1 MSLFSACACTLLK
14 GCVVRALKIVRWCDG
29 IEFFC
34 PKKERENLC
43 WQKRKSTGNQGLQAL
58 RERKERK
65 ESSLQ
70 KDDYDDDEDQGE
82 RREKQKEE
90 KIVLESSIRLMMIKM
105 MMMMKTMTTMMKGDD
120 DRSQSSSRI
129 EKSSVCKIRYRTS
142 SKTPAIV
149 SRFLS
154 SRHGSGVILSTEKYA
169 AANEIDAFNRE
180 DFFVLTAAHVA
191 SMAGTRRDGLE
202 CVFPSDFKKEKAV
215 SVQAEIFSVHERLD
229 LALLRVVSS
238 PSSVSSVSSL
248 LSSRGLELPQKRNEK
263 MKETQRVRAF
273 GYPMAYANPFFSL
286 VGDSE
291 QSNGEIIGYSED
303 CTHIAHTST
312 VSSGCSGGPLLDDDG
327 YVLGVH
333 SFGDKFYG
341 GEADVAACCFE
352 MDLIDMLNKPAQ
364 SPSDWDTSTI
374 NEKIMKS
381 SLKAMREIF
390 PDIPEKEAK
399 KWIL

>member
-1 MSLFSACACTLLK
+1 M
-14 GCVVRALKIVRWCDG
+14 
-29 IEFFC
+29 
-34 PKKERENLC
+34 
-43 WQKRKSTGNQGLQAL
+43 
-58 RERKERK
+58 
-65 ESSLQ
+65 SSLQ
-70 KDDYDDDEDQGE
+70 KDDDDEGE
-82 RREKQKEE
+82 RREKQKGE
-90 KIVLESSIRLMMIKM
+90 KIVVESSIRLMMIKM
-105 MMMMKTMTTMMKGDD
+105 MMMMMTMTTMMKGDD

-129 EKSSVCKIRYRTS
+129 EKSSVCKVRYKTS

-154 SRHGSGVILSTEKYA
+154 SRHGSGVLLSTEKYA

-202 CVFPSDFKKEKAV
+202 CVFPSSGNNDFKKEKAV

-248 LSSRGLELPQKRNEK
+248 LSSRGLELSQKRNEK

-291 QSNGEIIGYSED
+291 QSNGESIGYSED
-303 CTHIAHTST
+303 CTHVAHTAT

-352 MDLIDMLNKPAQ
+352 IDLIDMLNKPAQ
-364 SPSDWDTSTI
+364 SPSDWATSAI

-381 SLKAMREIF
+381 SLKAMRDIF

>member
-1 MSLFSACACTLLK
+1 M
-14 GCVVRALKIVRWCDG
+14 
-29 IEFFC
+29 
-34 PKKERENLC
+34 
-43 WQKRKSTGNQGLQAL
+43 
-58 RERKERK
+58 
-65 ESSLQ
+65 SSLQ
-70 KDDYDDDEDQGE
+70 KDDYDDDDDDDDEGE

-90 KIVLESSIRLMMIKM
+90 KVVEKSSIILMMIK

-154 SRHGSGVILSTEKYA
+154 SRHGSGVLLSTEKYA

-352 MDLIDMLNKPAQ
+352 SDLIDMLNKPAQ
-364 SPSDWDTSTI
+364 SPSDWDTSAI
-374 NEKIMKS
+374 NEKVMKS

>member
-1 MSLFSACACTLLK
+1 MFLGNISKNFS
-14 GCVVRALKIVRWCDG
+14 
-29 IEFFC
+29 
-34 PKKERENLC
+34 KK
-43 WQKRKSTGNQGLQAL
+43 KRNRPAI
-58 RERKERK
+58 R
-65 ESSLQ
+65 LQ
-70 KDDYDDDEDQGE
+70 KDDDDDDEGE

-90 KIVLESSIRLMMIKM
+90 KIVVESSIRLMMMK

-154 SRHGSGVILSTEKYA
+154 SRHGSGVLLSTEKYA

-191 SMAGTRRDGLE
+191 SMAGTRRDRLE

>member
-1 MSLFSACACTLLK
+1 MEPLRICA
-14 GCVVRALKIVRWCDG
+14 GALS
-29 IEFFC
+29 F
-34 PKKERENLC
+34 
-43 WQKRKSTGNQGLQAL
+43 
-58 RERKERK
+58 
-65 ESSLQ
+65 
-70 KDDYDDDEDQGE
+70 
-82 RREKQKEE
+82 
-90 KIVLESSIRLMMIKM
+90 
-105 MMMMKTMTTMMKGDD
+105 
-120 DRSQSSSRI
+120 
-129 EKSSVCKIRYRTS
+129 SSVCKIKAKNSS
-142 SKTPAIV
+142 SKTPLIL

-154 SRHGSGVILSTEKYA
+154 SRNGSGVLLNTSNTGKYA
-169 AANEIDAFNRE
+169 AEINTFTRD
-180 DFFVLTAAHVA
+180 DIFVLTAAHVA
-191 SMAGTRRDGLE
+191 SMAGLRRDGLE
-202 CVFPSDFKKEKAV
+202 CVFPSG

-352 MDLIDMLNKPAQ
+352 IDLIDMLNKPAQ

>member
-1 MSLFSACACTLLK
+1 VYLIERVCRARAENSE
-14 GCVVRALKIVRWCDG
+14 VVRWDRILLPKKG
-29 IEFFC
+29 EGKPLFFC
-34 PKKERENLC
+34 LQKKIDRQSGFSSIERE
-43 WQKRKSTGNQGLQAL
+43 KREKM
-58 RERKERK
+58 
-65 ESSLQ
+65 SSLQ
-70 KDDYDDDEDQGE
+70 KDDYDDDDEDEGE

-154 SRHGSGVILSTEKYA
+154 SRHGSGVLLSTEKYA

>member
-1 MSLFSACACTLLK
+1 M
-14 GCVVRALKIVRWCDG
+14 
-29 IEFFC
+29 
-34 PKKERENLC
+34 
-43 WQKRKSTGNQGLQAL
+43 
-58 RERKERK
+58 
-65 ESSLQ
+65 SSLQ
-70 KDDYDDDEDQGE
+70 KDDYDEDEDEGE

-154 SRHGSGVILSTEKYA
+154 SRHGSGVLLSTEKYA

-238 PSSVSSVSSL
+238 PSSVSSL
-248 LSSRGLELPQKRNEK
+248 LSSRGLELSQKRNEK

-352 MDLIDMLNKPAQ
+352 IDLIDMLNKPAQ
-364 SPSDWDTSTI
+364 SPSDWDTSAI
-374 NEKIMKS
+374 NEKVMKS

>member
-1 MSLFSACACTLLK
+1 M
-14 GCVVRALKIVRWCDG
+14 
-29 IEFFC
+29 
-34 PKKERENLC
+34 
-43 WQKRKSTGNQGLQAL
+43 
-58 RERKERK
+58 
-65 ESSLQ
+65 SSLQ
-70 KDDYDDDEDQGE
+70 KDDDDEGE
-82 RREKQKEE
+82 RREKQKGE
-90 KIVLESSIRLMMIKM
+90 KIVVESSIRLMMIKM
-105 MMMMKTMTTMMKGDD
+105 MMMMMTMTTMMKGDD

-129 EKSSVCKIRYRTS
+129 EKSSVCKVRYKTS

-154 SRHGSGVILSTEKYA
+154 SRHGSGVLLSTEKYA

-202 CVFPSDFKKEKAV
+202 CVFPSSGNNDFKKEKAV

-248 LSSRGLELPQKRNEK
+248 LSSRGLELSQKLNEK

-291 QSNGEIIGYSED
+291 QSSGEIIGYSED
-303 CTHIAHTST
+303 CTHVAHTST

-352 MDLIDMLNKPAQ
+352 IDLIDMLNKPAQ
-364 SPSDWDTSTI
+364 SPSDWATSAI

-381 SLKAMREIF
+381 SLKAMRDIF

>member
-1 MSLFSACACTLLK
+1 MYLIERVCRARAENSE
-14 GCVVRALKIVRWCDG
+14 VVRWDRILL
-29 IEFFC
+29 
-34 PKKERENLC
+34 PKKGREKKIDRQSGFSSIERE
-43 WQKRKSTGNQGLQAL
+43 KREKM
-58 RERKERK
+58 
-65 ESSLQ
+65 SSLQ
-70 KDDYDDDEDQGE
+70 KDDYDDDDEDEGE

-105 MMMMKTMTTMMKGDD
+105 MMMMKTTTTMMKGDD

-154 SRHGSGVILSTEKYA
+154 SRHGSGVLLSTEKYA

>member
-1 MSLFSACACTLLK
+1 M
-14 GCVVRALKIVRWCDG
+14 RALKIVRWCDG

-43 WQKRKSTGNQGLQAL
+43 CFFLPKRKSTGNQGLAFREK
-58 RERKERK
+58 RERLEKM
-65 ESSLQ
+65 SSLQ
-70 KDDYDDDEDQGE
+70 KDDYDDDEDEGE

-154 SRHGSGVILSTEKYA
+154 SRHGSGVLLSTEKYA

-352 MDLIDMLNKPAQ
+352 IDLIDMLNKPAQ

>member
-1 MSLFSACACTLLK
+1 M
-14 GCVVRALKIVRWCDG
+14 
-29 IEFFC
+29 
-34 PKKERENLC
+34 
-43 WQKRKSTGNQGLQAL
+43 
-58 RERKERK
+58 
-65 ESSLQ
+65 SSLQ
-70 KDDYDDDEDQGE
+70 KDDDDDDDDDDDKGE

-90 KIVLESSIRLMMIKM
+90 KIVVESSIRLMMIK

-129 EKSSVCKIRYRTS
+129 EKSSMCKVRYKKTS
-142 SKTPAIV
+142 SKMPAIV

-154 SRHGSGVILSTEKYA
+154 SRHGSGVLLSTEKYA
-169 AANEIDAFNRE
+169 AANKIDAFNRE

-191 SMAGTRRDGLE
+191 SMA
-202 CVFPSDFKKEKAV
+202 AV

-248 LSSRGLELPQKRNEK
+248 LSSRGLELSQKRNEK

-273 GYPMAYANPFFSL
+273 GFPMAYANPFFSL

-291 QSNGEIIGYSED
+291 QSNGEIKGYSED
-303 CTHIAHTST
+303 FTHVAHTAT

-352 MDLIDMLNKPAQ
+352 IDLIDMLNKPAQ
-364 SPSDWDTSTI
+364 SPSDWDTSAI

>member
-1 MSLFSACACTLLK
+1 M
-14 GCVVRALKIVRWCDG
+14 
-29 IEFFC
+29 
-34 PKKERENLC
+34 
-43 WQKRKSTGNQGLQAL
+43 
-58 RERKERK
+58 
-65 ESSLQ
+65 SSLQ
-70 KDDYDDDEDQGE
+70 KDDYDDDEDEGE

-90 KIVLESSIRLMMIKM
+90 KVVEKSSIILMMIK

-129 EKSSVCKIRYRTS
+129 EKPSVCKIRYRTS

-154 SRHGSGVILSTEKYA
+154 SRHGSGVLLSTEKYA

-191 SMAGTRRDGLE
+191 SMAGTRRVGLE

-352 MDLIDMLNKPAQ
+352 IDLIDMLNKPAQ

>member
-1 MSLFSACACTLLK
+1 MYLSERVCRARAENSL
-14 GCVVRALKIVRWCDG
+14 RWSDG
-29 IEFFC
+29 IEFFSQ
-34 PKKERENLC
+34 KRRGKTLFVFYG
-43 WQKRKSTGNQGLQAL
+43 KRKSTGTSGFSIY
-58 RERKERK
+58 REKREKERK
-65 ESSLQ
+65 DEFVT
-70 KDDYDDDEDQGE
+70 KRWCDDDDEGE

-90 KIVLESSIRLMMIKM
+90 KIEVESSISLMMIN

-129 EKSSVCKIRYRTS
+129 EKSSVCKIRYKTS

-154 SRHGSGVILSTEKYA
+154 SRHGSGVLLSTEKYA
-169 AANEIDAFNRE
+169 AANKIDTFNRE

-202 CVFPSDFKKEKAV
+202 CVFPSSSNNDSKKEKAV

-352 MDLIDMLNKPAQ
+352 IDLIDMLNKPAQ
-364 SPSDWDTSTI
+364 SPSDWATSAI

>member
-1 MSLFSACACTLLK
+1 MYLIERVCRARAENSE
-14 GCVVRALKIVRWCDG
+14 VVRWDRILLPQKG
-29 IEFFC
+29 EGKPLLFL
-34 PKKERENLC
+34 P
-43 WQKRKSTGNQGLQAL
+43 KRKSTGNQGLAFREK
-58 RERKERK
+58 RERLEKM
-65 ESSLQ
+65 SSLQ
-70 KDDYDDDEDQGE
+70 KDDDDDDDDEGE

-90 KIVLESSIRLMMIKM
+90 KIVVESSIRLMMMK

-129 EKSSVCKIRYRTS
+129 EKSSVCKVRYKTS

-154 SRHGSGVILSTEKYA
+154 SRHGSGVLLSTEKYA

-303 CTHIAHTST
+303 CTHIAHTAT

-352 MDLIDMLNKPAQ
+352 IDLIDMLNKPAQ

>member
-1 MSLFSACACTLLK
+1 M
-14 GCVVRALKIVRWCDG
+14 
-29 IEFFC
+29 
-34 PKKERENLC
+34 
-43 WQKRKSTGNQGLQAL
+43 
-58 RERKERK
+58 
-65 ESSLQ
+65 SSLQ
-70 KDDYDDDEDQGE
+70 KDDYDDDEDEGE

-105 MMMMKTMTTMMKGDD
+105 MMMMKTVTTMMKGDD

-154 SRHGSGVILSTEKYA
+154 SRHGSGVLLSTEKYA

-202 CVFPSDFKKEKAV
+202 CVFSSDFKKEKAV

-238 PSSVSSVSSL
+238 PSSVSSL
-248 LSSRGLELPQKRNEK
+248 LSSRGLELSQKRNEK

-352 MDLIDMLNKPAQ
+352 IDLIDMLNKPAQ

>member
-1 MSLFSACACTLLK
+1 VYLIERVCRARAENSE
-14 GCVVRALKIVRWCDG
+14 VVRWDRILL
-29 IEFFC
+29 
-34 PKKERENLC
+34 PKKGREKKIDRQSGFSSIERE
-43 WQKRKSTGNQGLQAL
+43 KREKM
-58 RERKERK
+58 
-65 ESSLQ
+65 SSLQ
-70 KDDYDDDEDQGE
+70 KDDYDDDDEDEGE

-105 MMMMKTMTTMMKGDD
+105 MMMMKTTTTMMKGDD

-154 SRHGSGVILSTEKYA
+154 SRHGSGVLLSTEKYA

>member
-1 MSLFSACACTLLK
+1 M
-14 GCVVRALKIVRWCDG
+14 
-29 IEFFC
+29 
-34 PKKERENLC
+34 
-43 WQKRKSTGNQGLQAL
+43 
-58 RERKERK
+58 
-65 ESSLQ
+65 SSLQ
-70 KDDYDDDEDQGE
+70 KDDDDEGE
-82 RREKQKEE
+82 RREKQKGE
-90 KIVLESSIRLMMIKM
+90 KIVVESSIRLMMIKM
-105 MMMMKTMTTMMKGDD
+105 MMMMMTMTTMMKGDD

-129 EKSSVCKIRYRTS
+129 EKSSVCKVRYKTS

-154 SRHGSGVILSTEKYA
+154 SRHGSGVLLSTEKYA

-202 CVFPSDFKKEKAV
+202 CVFPSSGNNDFKKEKAV

-248 LSSRGLELPQKRNEK
+248 LSSRGLELSQKRNEK

-273 GYPMAYANPFFSL
+273 GFPMAYANPFFSL

-303 CTHIAHTST
+303 FTHVAHTAT

-352 MDLIDMLNKPAQ
+352 IDLIDMLNKPAQ
-364 SPSDWDTSTI
+364 SPSDWATSAI

-381 SLKAMREIF
+381 SLKAMRDIF

>member
-1 MSLFSACACTLLK
+1 M
-14 GCVVRALKIVRWCDG
+14 
-29 IEFFC
+29 
-34 PKKERENLC
+34 
-43 WQKRKSTGNQGLQAL
+43 
-58 RERKERK
+58 
-65 ESSLQ
+65 SSLQ
-70 KDDYDDDEDQGE
+70 KDDYDDDEDEGE

-129 EKSSVCKIRYRTS
+129 EKPSLCKIRYRTS

-154 SRHGSGVILSTEKYA
+154 SRHGSGVLLSTEKYA

-238 PSSVSSVSSL
+238 PSSVSSL
-248 LSSRGLELPQKRNEK
+248 LSSRGLELSQKRNEK

-303 CTHIAHTST
+303 CTHIAHTAT

-352 MDLIDMLNKPAQ
+352 IDLIDMLNKPAQ

>member
-1 MSLFSACACTLLK
+1 MYLIERVCRARAENSE
-14 GCVVRALKIVRWCDG
+14 VVRWDRILL
-29 IEFFC
+29 
-34 PKKERENLC
+34 PKKGRGKTFVVFCREKKIDRQSGFTSIERE
-43 WQKRKSTGNQGLQAL
+43 KREKM
-58 RERKERK
+58 
-65 ESSLQ
+65 SSLQ
-70 KDDYDDDEDQGE
+70 KDDYDDDDEDEGE

-154 SRHGSGVILSTEKYA
+154 SRHGSGVLLSTEKYA

>member
-1 MSLFSACACTLLK
+1 MCRARAQNSE
-14 GCVVRALKIVRWCDG
+14 VVRWVR
-29 IEFFC
+29 ILFFC
-34 PKKERENLC
+34 PKKERENLFC
-43 WQKRKSTGNQGLQAL
+43 LLKKKIDRQSGFSIEREKREKM
-58 RERKERK
+58 
-65 ESSLQ
+65 SSLQ
-70 KDDYDDDEDQGE
+70 KDDYDDDEDEGE

-90 KIVLESSIRLMMIKM
+90 KIVLESSIRLMMMIKM

-154 SRHGSGVILSTEKYA
+154 SRHGSGVLLSTEKYA

-303 CTHIAHTST
+303 CTHIAHTAT

>member
-1 MSLFSACACTLLK
+1 MYLIERVCRARAENSE
-14 GCVVRALKIVRWCDG
+14 VVRWDRILL
-29 IEFFC
+29 
-34 PKKERENLC
+34 PKKGEGKPLLFFFAEKKIDRQSGFSIFERE
-43 WQKRKSTGNQGLQAL
+43 KREKM
-58 RERKERK
+58 
-65 ESSLQ
+65 SSLQ
-70 KDDYDDDEDQGE
+70 KDDYDDDEDEGE

-154 SRHGSGVILSTEKYA
+154 SRHGSGVLLSTEKYA

>member
-1 MSLFSACACTLLK
+1 MYLIERACRARAENSE
-14 GCVVRALKIVRWCDG
+14 VVRWDRILL
-29 IEFFC
+29 
-34 PKKERENLC
+34 PKKGREKKIDRQSGFSRIERE
-43 WQKRKSTGNQGLQAL
+43 KRAKM
-58 RERKERK
+58 
-65 ESSLQ
+65 SSLQ
-70 KDDYDDDEDQGE
+70 KDDYDDDDEDEGE

-154 SRHGSGVILSTEKYA
+154 SRHGSGVLLSTEKYA